1 LVRDDILSRVTELEN
16 ANQWAE
22 AESLLREALSSS
34 PTDADL
40 AAALG
45 HILCLTSREDEA
57 AGLARLAAETPEGHS
72 LVRILAHH
80 YHLKK
85 LAAKRIRRPD
95 PHAESR
101 LEELKRVARH
111 RGIELSPFPGI
122 RLSACLIVRDEERHL
137 PECLQSLK
145 GVCDEVVVVDT
156 GSTDATV
163 AIAESYGCKVGHTEW
178 TNDFSAA
185 RNVALDLATG
195 DWALWIDA
203 DERLDGNSYSTIL
216 SGLVRP
222 QFGGFTIPII
232 NYLNDD
238 ESQDLVQHRPCRLF
252 RLLPEI
258 RFEGKI
264 HEQITPSIHELGLPI
279 AHLDGALIH
288 HYGYRASEMDAKNKG
303 DRNISLILSE
313 LERNP
318 EDGFHWFNLGNSYFN
333 ENEWEKCAEA
343 CKKAAGFLEPGIYH
357 GQFCYQLW
365 AFSLHFLG
373 RFEEAIDVCDQADS
387 AGFGGQLIEYARAFC
402 YHSLGK
408 YEDALRAIRAA
419 KSQTLEYWQTGDL
432 SIGAYKADFLEAQ
445 ILVAMG
451 QNDEALPIL
460 NSIVERQPTFKAA
473 RLFLALELKRR
484 DDNFGALDLAME
496 CIEAGENGRIAA
508 DLAVSCAS
516 ELGLTDKV
524 LMAREA
530 AWRVD
535 PTNLSLWN
543 AWVLAAELAESWEI
557 AVQAYCEHAQN
568 FDPDP
573 KVLINAGRALERV
586 GAFQLALQCYEDAIL
601 LDPQD
606 SNAYFNAGD
615 LLYRSEKFSDAVL
628 FYRKGVELA
637 PGNDQGWFVFGNALY
652 QSGSP
657 AAAIIAYETSLAINP
672 SHVSVKA
679 NLELARKDVA

>member
-1 LVRDDILSRVTELEN
+1 MAHGEVLSRVSELED
-16 ANQWAE
+16 ANQWAA
-22 AESLLREALSSS
+22 AESLLRESLERD
-34 PTDADL
+34 PDDPDL

-57 AGLARLAAETPEGHS
+57 VGLVRVASEVAEGHA

-80 YHLKK
+80 YHAKK

-95 PHAESR
+95 PDA
-101 LEELKRVARH
+101 ELKLESLKRIARQ
-111 RGIELSPFPGI
+111 RGVDLAPFPGI
-122 RLSACLIVRDEERHL
+122 SLSACLIVKDEERHL
-137 PECLQSLK
+137 EACVRSLQ
-145 GVCDEVVVVDT
+145 GVCDEIVVVDT
-156 GSTDATV
+156 GSSDSTV
-163 AIAESYGCKVGHTEW
+163 TIAERLGCKVGHTAW

-185 RNVALDLATG
+185 RNVALDLANG

-203 DERLDGNSYSTIL
+203 DERLDRNSYSTIL

-288 HYGYRASEMDAKNKG
+288 HYGYRSSEMDAKNKG
-303 DRNISLILSE
+303 ERNISLILSE
-313 LERNP
+313 LEKNP

-343 CKKAAGFLEPGIYH
+343 CEKAASFLEPGIYH

-373 RFEEAIDVCDQADS
+373 RFEEAVAVCDRADS
-387 AGFGGQLIEYARAFC
+387 VGFGGQLIEYARAYC
-402 YHSLGK
+402 YYSLGK
-408 YEDALRAIRAA
+408 YDDALQAIRSAQSHA
-419 KSQTLEYWQTGDL
+419 LEYWQTGDL
-432 SIGAYKADFLEAQ
+432 SIGAYKAEFLEAQ

-460 NSIVERQPTFKAA
+460 NTVVEKQPTFKPA

-484 DDNFGALDLAME
+484 GDSAAALELAKD
-496 CIEAGENGRIAA
+496 CVEAGENGRIAA
-508 DLAVSCAS
+508 DLAVSCAAD
-516 ELGLTDKV
+516 LGFTDKV
-524 LMAREA
+524 LAIREA
-530 AWRVD
+530 AWRAD
-535 PTNLSLWN
+535 LTNLALWN
-543 AWVLAAELAESWEI
+543 AWVLAAELAEDWEI
-557 AVQAYCEHAQN
+557 AVRAYGEHAQH
-568 FDPDP
+568 FEPDAR
-573 KVLINAGRALERV
+573 VLVNAGRALERM
-586 GAFQLALQCYEDAIL
+586 GSFQLALQCYEDAIL
-601 LDPQD
+601 LDPED

-615 LLYRSEKFSDAVL
+615 LLYRAEKFSDAVL

-672 SHVSVKA
+672 SHEAVRT
-679 NLELARKDVA
+679 NLEMARKDAA